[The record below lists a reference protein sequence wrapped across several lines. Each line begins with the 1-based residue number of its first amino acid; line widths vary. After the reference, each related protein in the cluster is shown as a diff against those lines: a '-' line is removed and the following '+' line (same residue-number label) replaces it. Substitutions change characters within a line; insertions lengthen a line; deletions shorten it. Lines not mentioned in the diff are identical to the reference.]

1 MNQRNQKSK
10 RLTKGVIDLEPLFTS
25 PVIVLLFRL
34 QNPAIFATNVEVFV
48 SMRERKKTSKE
59 NQEKAERILRFH
71 IERLYVKKLRRRA
84 KTNMILCY
92 MSWYIEAKKEYAK
105 KLQRKLPNPK
115 ILVFASWRLF
125 GFLLRRKKRVE
136 NWS

>member
-59 NQEKAERILRFH
+59 NQEKTERILRFH

-92 MSWYIEAKKEYAK
+92 MSCYIEAKKEYAK
-105 KLQRKLPNPK
+105 KLQRKLSNPK
-115 ILVFASWRLF
+115 TLVFAS
-125 GFLLRRKKRVE
+125 
-136 NWS
+136 